1 MEWEQILALFIG
13 LIVQIALSIGY
24 YEICIMKRDAEV
36 ERFNR
41 IAKDFDYIEEQYIK
55 VMNYANEQP
64 LKDLTIRQMI
74 DKIREVKVRVK
85 IDTRKTEG
93 ITYRGTEYNDPEF

>member
-1 MEWEQILALFIG
+1 MDWDQTVALFIG

-24 YEICIMKRDAEV
+24 YEMFMIKRDV
-36 ERFNR
+36 ETKRFNQ

-85 IDTRKTEG
+85 IDTRKKEG
-93 ITYRGTEYNDPEF
+93 ITYKGASYNPPKF